1 MLYTVYTDWF
11 PASAAAVIFDLE
23 ADRISSLS
31 IDPIVES
38 ERGVVLSERRTG
50 LENSPWR
57 LSQSMQAT
65 AFQEHPYHWPVM
77 GYEDEK
83 IGTNKTWSV
92 ILKHTMHQITVLL
105 SLVVLSKPKR

>member
-1 MLYTVYTDWF
+1 MVQNNLTKQWNSMEANNAYTTENVTVYTDWF

-57 LSQSMQAT
+57 LVAIHAGNCFSRT
-65 AFQEHPYHWPVM
+65 TT
-77 GYEDEK
+77 G
-83 IGTNKTWSV
+83 
-92 ILKHTMHQITVLL
+92 
-105 SLVVLSKPKR
+105 R